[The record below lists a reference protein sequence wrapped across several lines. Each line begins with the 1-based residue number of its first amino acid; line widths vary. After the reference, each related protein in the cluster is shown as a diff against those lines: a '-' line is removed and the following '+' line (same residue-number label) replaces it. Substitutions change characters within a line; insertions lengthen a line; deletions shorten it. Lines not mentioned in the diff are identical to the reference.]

1 MNSSDAYS
9 SRSEVLDMKMAAALG
24 RLKAEAMPKGDLGS
38 APLSVAHNNLVT
50 ETIAKSIWWRFTG
63 FEELE
68 FLVATQ
74 GKVDGGALDGL
85 AE

>member
-50 ETIAKSIWWRFTG
+50 ETIAKSIW
-63 FEELE
+63 
-68 FLVATQ
+68 
-74 GKVDGGALDGL
+74 
-85 AE
+85 

>member
-50 ETIAKSIWWRFTG
+50 ETI
-63 FEELE
+63 
-68 FLVATQ
+68 
-74 GKVDGGALDGL
+74 
-85 AE
+85 